1 MNKNLKLLDKF
12 DKNSNMYEL
21 ICRLAERTHLVING
35 AEAADES
42 KEHDP
47 IQIVMEKAV
56 LDGKAEAEK

>member
-21 ICRLAERTHLVING
+21 ICRLAEKTHFVING
-35 AEAADES
+35 AAASPES

-47 IQIVMEKAV
+47 IQIVMEEAAM
-56 LDGKAEAEK
+56 DGKAETEK